1 MFRILIVTALPVAKL
16 IIMPIAGSTVYP
28 EAMAITIPMADD
40 INPPKIVPPTIALF
54 VLSSIYYFYIDCF
67 FWNVAVL

>member
-40 INPPKIVPPTIALF
+40 INRR
-54 VLSSIYYFYIDCF
+54 
-67 FWNVAVL
+67 